1 MGYQL
6 KMLTISY
13 TLRHFTDRRQDHPR
27 VHAYEDGFSTEEFYT
42 SDIAIL
48 YATYI
53 RELGNREPGKFD
65 GAMIFE
71 KDGKRIIRVVCG
83 NDGRGSVDVV
93 GKDFDY
99 AI

>member
-1 MGYQL
+1 MQ
-6 KMLTISY
+6 TISY
-13 TLRHFTDRRQDHPR
+13 TLRHFTDKTQDHP
-27 VHAYEDGFSTEEFYT
+27 HICDCGDNGDENYLQPDNPEEYIF
-42 SDIAIL
+42 
-48 YATYI
+48 YATYM

-71 KDGKRIIRVVCG
+71 KDGKQIIRVVCG

-99 AI
+99 DT

>member
-1 MGYQL
+1 MI
-6 KMLTISY
+6 TINY
-13 TLRHFTDRRQDHPR
+13 TLRHFTDRRQDHPN
-27 VHAYEDGFSTEEFYT
+27 VCVYKDGFPTIDFFIT
-42 SDIAIL
+42 DVVIL

-99 AI
+99 VADIQ